1 MRSLP
6 AGMSAFISELRI
18 TPGAAARK
26 RELEILVPTGFDWEA
41 SLALEVLHNN
51 GADPQQLLLQRP
63 RVRLSELKSQGL
75 VISSNQL
82 ASPNYA
88 WRALVVDVEF
98 INYPFNGNN
107 RRSLLE
113 ATPPPVAVLGL
124 ALVSSCFD
132 PYEVPSVTDFVCVQ
146 GSDGPAGPLV
156 AGEGTAQGELIV
168 CERVGR
174 LVIGLEEWLAVVK
187 NAGAPHAHAGCSCA
201 QSARAPAGG
210 RLRCSF
216 CPAPACAPNLVAPL
230 LPQAPRAAASCRSP
244 CRRRPPPR
252 ALWCPTWVRATRP
265 GASWPTAGDP

>member
-1 MRSLP
+1 
-6 AGMSAFISELRI
+6 MSAFISELRI

-174 LVIGLEEWLAVVK
+174 LVIAPGWLAVVK
-187 NAGAPHAHAGCSCA
+187 NAGAPHAACWLLVCSERPCA
-201 QSARAPAGG
+201 CGRA
-210 RLRCSF
+210 
-216 CPAPACAPNLVAPL
+216 APL
-230 LPQAPRAAASCRSP
+230 LLLPCACMRA
-244 CRRRPPPR
+244 
-252 ALWCPTWVRATRP
+252 
-265 GASWPTAGDP
+265 